1 MTDITSIKLQLE
13 LAEKASRLLPR
24 RQAIYQTILEQKMI
38 SADYLYRNFAG
49 TPASTIRYDLKE
61 LQKAGL
67 IKKLGTTRGAL
78 YQPV

>member
-1 MTDITSIKLQLE
+1 
-13 LAEKASRLLPR
+13 
-24 RQAIYQTILEQKMI
+24 MI

-49 TPASTIRYDLKE
+49 SAASTIRYDLKE

-78 YQPV
+78 YQVV

>member
-1 MTDITSIKLQLE
+1 MTNLDLLKQQLE
-13 LAEKASRLLPR
+13 LAEIASRLLPR
-24 RQAIYQTILEQKMI
+24 RQAIYQTIKEQRTV
-38 SADYLYRNFAG
+38 SADYLARNFAG
-49 TPASTIRYDLKE
+49 TPSSTLRYDLKQ